1 MRQKINPQMSL
12 FTSVTSKPIAKEL
25 QQISNVLDET
35 PELVEIVYKD
45 LTRTVRSDTGREG
58 MNAEQVLRCAIL
70 KQYRQLSYEE
80 LS

>member
-1 MRQKINPQMSL
+1 MSL

-25 QQISNVLDET
+25 QQISKVLDET